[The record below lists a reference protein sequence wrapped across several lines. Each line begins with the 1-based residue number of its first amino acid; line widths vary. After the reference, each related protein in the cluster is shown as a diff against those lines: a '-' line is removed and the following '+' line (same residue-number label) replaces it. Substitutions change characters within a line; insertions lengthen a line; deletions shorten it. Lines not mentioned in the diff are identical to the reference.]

1 MTDTYR
7 DEKITQVNK
16 IVSYLKDGHTKKAHG
31 DTRHTNV
38 YWEELEEKF
47 SFSPEERIVIQ
58 GIALELGH
66 ELVIGTWGIYL
77 SEVDVEVMRTFNSRY
92 KDLRGRAKSM
102 RYLLRK
108 RGTYEK
114 DLSKL
119 HQFANNMGWS
129 SLKRLPQMLKVLG
142 SPLSSEETKVLASG
156 E

>member
-1 MTDTYR
+1 MSDHYR
-7 DEKITQVNK
+7 EEKIKQVNK
-16 IVSYLKDGHTKKAHG
+16 IISYLKDGHIKKAHG
-31 DTRHTNV
+31 DTRQTNV

-47 SFSPEERIVIQ
+47 GFSPEERIVLY

-66 ELVIGTWGIYL
+66 ELVVGTWGIYL
-77 SEVDVEVMRTFNSRY
+77 SEVDGEVMRAFHSRY

-108 RGTYEK
+108 RGSYEK

-119 HQFANNMGWS
+119 HQFANNMGWT

-142 SPLSSEETKVLASG
+142 SPLTSEETKTLASG